1 MGGVLGDE
9 KQKNLPSGVPVYALG
24 APPRLPAPF
33 FPSMT
38 SGFKWR
44 TEMLETLSHTTA
56 ARALV
61 DQLMIHGVDHVF
73 CVPGESFLSVLDSMY
88 ERSLATTIFRN
99 EGGASMAAD
108 AYAKV
113 TGRPGV
119 CFVTRGPGAANAFAG
134 VHVARHDS
142 DPLILFIG
150 QVKRSVKDREAFQE
164 VNYRAMFGG
173 QTKWTAEIE
182 DSRRIP
188 EYLSQAF
195 HVACSGRPGPVVLSL
210 PCDVLEE
217 KIAPIFTGRFL
228 EIETSPAPEDMT
240 RLATLIEQSFRPVLI
255 LGGTRWSDDSRRQVH
270 EFAQAFDLPVA
281 TSYRRAPL
289 FDALHRCYAGDLGL
303 NANPSLVE
311 RLRNSDLVIILGG
324 RLGEIPSQGYRLF
337 DIPTPQ
343 TQFVHVFPQP
353 EEFGR
358 VYAPTLA
365 IHSSPRAFARALRE
379 LSPPTSRPW
388 RDETARAHEEY
399 LDFSSSFTP
408 SGDVDLA
415 RVLLWLRENLPADA
429 VICNGA
435 GNYASWI
442 HRYYRFRS
450 LANHIAPTSATMGY
464 GVPAAI
470 ALQRL
475 YPKRLI
481 LSLAGDGDFLMN
493 GQEFATAVQYRLPIL
508 FIICDNASYGTIRM
522 HQEANFPGRVFGTD
536 LCNPDFASY
545 ARAFGGFGLLVERT
559 DEFPNSFAQA
569 RESGLP
575 SILHVKI
582 DPDRTTPTA
591 TLSGIRRAALT
602 GRRSAAVE

>member
-1 MGGVLGDE
+1 MLGT
-9 KQKNLPSGVPVYALG
+9 PMRS
-24 APPRLPAPF
+24 
-33 FPSMT
+33 
-38 SGFKWR
+38 
-44 TEMLETLSHTTA
+44 TA

-73 CVPGESFLSVLDSMY
+73 CVPGESFLSVLDALY

-99 EGGASMAAD
+99 EGGASMAAE
-108 AYAKV
+108 AYAKA

-164 VNYRAMFGG
+164 VDYRAMFGG
-173 QTKWTAEIE
+173 HTKWTAEID

-188 EYLSQAF
+188 EYLSHAF
-195 HVACSGRPGPVVLSL
+195 QVACSGRPGPVVLSL
-210 PCDVLEE
+210 PCDMLEE
-217 KIAPIFTGRFL
+217 EVAASFTPRYL
-228 EIETSPAPEDMT
+228 EIETAPASEDMA
-240 RLATLIEQSFRPVLI
+240 RLAALIEQSVRPALV
-255 LGGTRWSDDSRRQVH
+255 LGGTRWDEGSRAQVR
-270 EFAQAFDLPVA
+270 EFAEAFDLPVA

-289 FDALHRCYAGDLGL
+289 FDALHRCYVGDLGL

-311 RLRNSDLVIILGG
+311 RLRNSDLVIVLGG

-343 TQFVHVFPQP
+343 TAFVHVFPQP

-379 LSPPTSRPW
+379 LTPPTSRPW

-399 LDFSSSFTP
+399 LRFSSSFAP

-415 RVLLWLRENLPADA
+415 RVIIWLRENIPAEA

-435 GNYASWI
+435 GNYASWL
-442 HRYYRFRS
+442 HRYYRFRRF
-450 LANHIAPTSATMGY
+450 ATHIAPTSATMGY

-475 YPKRLI
+475 HPERLI
-481 LSLAGDGDFLMN
+481 VSLAGDGDFLMN
-493 GQEFATAVQYRLPIL
+493 GQEFATAAQYRLPIV

-522 HQEANFPGRVFGTD
+522 HQEANFPGRVIGTD
-536 LCNPDFASY
+536 LLNPDFASY
-545 ARAFGGFGLLVERT
+545 ARAFGGWGALIERT
-559 DEFPNSFAQA
+559 DDFPSAFAQA

-575 SILHVKI
+575 SILHLKI
-582 DPDRTTPTA
+582 DPDRITPTA
-591 TLSGIRRAALT
+591 TLSDIRRAALS
-602 GRRSAAVE
+602 RLQSAAVE